1 MLRRIIIAKIGQWIT
16 RGASDR
22 ALVVWL
28 WMIALFLNQR
38 LVLLACAIH
47 SILIPLLILS
57 IAVVRIMPD
66 LGKPH
71 RCITILSKEQGQRR
85 KALKRSGINVIEI
98 VKWIKSRVMRFD
110 PQ

>member
-47 SILIPLLILS
+47 SIFIPLLILS
-57 IAVVRIMPD
+57 IAVVRIMPY

-71 RCITILSKEQGQRR
+71 RRITIFSKEQGQRR